1 MSPSSTSS
9 QPESFLPLGPDLF
22 EILLAL
28 NEGDLHG
35 YGIVKAVE
43 ASTGGRIVL
52 DPSPLYRRL
61 KRLLEAGIV
70 TEAGKRPVSETDD
83 TRRKYYSISPL
94 GEQLVRAEAARLV
107 ALTDNARIQALAA
120 DARRG

>member
-1 MSPSSTSS
+1 MPLSSPAR
-9 QPESFLPLGPDLF
+9 QPDSFLPLGPDLF

-61 KRLLEAGIV
+61 KRLLEAGV
-70 TEAGKRPVSETDD
+70 VAEAGKRPVSNTDD
-83 TRRKYYSISPL
+83 TRRKYYCISRL
-94 GEQLVRAEAARLV
+94 GKQIVRAEAARLV
-107 ALTDNARIQALAA
+107 ALADNARIQALAA

>member
-1 MSPSSTSS
+1 MNPPSIAP
-9 QPESFLPLGPDLF
+9 QPDSFLPLGPDLF

-28 NEGDLHG
+28 NECDLHG

-94 GEQLVRAEAARLV
+94 GTSILEAEAARLV
-107 ALTDNARIQALAA
+107 TLADNARIQALAA